1 MPPDDDCWRSVTLE
15 MAPLADITQTARD
28 PCCAKDII
36 FVATSCVNP
45 PNNSLNKQM
54 QIDNRSAIVL
64 QASQLIGYRQYTT
77 YCDHDKYVFIAHAS
91 WNELC
96 G

>member
-1 MPPDDDCWRSVTLE
+1 

-36 FVATSCVNP
+36 FVATSCVNA

-64 QASQLIGYRQYTT
+64 QASKLIGYRQYPT
-77 YCDHDKYVFIAHAS
+77 YCDHDKYVVIAHAS